1 MKSLSQCDYSAQE
14 VMQHL
19 LSLKLVSCSF
29 NVVPI
34 TLNGSCRIKVKEQM
48 QILQLM
54 TLFLMLT
61 PRAKNMLKK
70 SLTLLLSLL
79 QKITK

>member
-14 VMQHL
+14 VMHNL

-54 TLFLMLT
+54 TLFLTLT

-70 SLTLLLSLL
+70 SLTLLSLL